1 MTEEQ
6 IKQERKTA
14 QGMDK
19 FIKHL
24 QAGNKIAYY
33 AYRKAKDVFISLTE
47 KWAILKLCEDYP
59 TIADKYNIKRN

>member
-1 MTEEQ
+1 MTEDQ
-6 IKQERKTA
+6 IKQEQKTL
-14 QGMDK
+14 QGEAK
-19 FIKHL
+19 YREHIE
-24 QAGNKIAYY
+24 AGNKIAYY

>member
-1 MTEEQ
+1 
-6 IKQERKTA
+6 
-14 QGMDK
+14 MDK